1 MWCVVDVTLIKSQ
14 MYVGMNP
21 KGVSTPLKHITRIV
35 IGPAVCEIPD
45 LGYLPRGAHAMAGRA
60 LGFEANHAPTVLPM
74 SGRDPGWSQNT
85 HPIPI
90 DTPNTP

>member
-1 MWCVVDVTLIKSQ
+1 

-21 KGVSTPLKHITRIV
+21 KGVSTPLGHITLIV
-35 IGPAVCEIPD
+35 ICSANEQIQIWATCPG
-45 LGYLPRGAHAMAGRA
+45 GAHAMAARGQD
-60 LGFEANHAPTVLPM
+60 FEANHAATMLPM

-85 HPIPI
+85 HPTTI

>member
-1 MWCVVDVTLIKSQ
+1 
-14 MYVGMNP
+14 MNP
-21 KGVSTPLKHITRIV
+21 KGVSTPLEHITLIV
-35 IGPAVCEIPD
+35 IHSADSESPIWPTCPG
-45 LGYLPRGAHAMAGRA
+45 GGHAMAGRA
-60 LGFEANHAPTVLPM
+60 LGFEANHAATVLPM